1 MNPKNNK
8 NSETHVLILKLTDKL
23 DLRMVKEEYC
33 SIKTQYLL
41 HMEKPKKARI
51 KKRNLKYHLQHGMI
65 NLNYQMGHIL
75 YQIFKIISSI
85 FFSEKIDNP

>member
-1 MNPKNNK
+1 
-8 NSETHVLILKLTDKL
+8 
-23 DLRMVKEEYC
+23 
-33 SIKTQYLL
+33 
-41 HMEKPKKARI
+41 MEKPKKARI